1 METRDTELKR
11 DLDATLQA
19 RRELGTE
26 YESALIESFL
36 EKVEERLDST
46 IDRHVRR
53 GLAERQLTVARDGRA
68 GGSGSP
74 GGFGERVGFAAVSL
88 VLAVPLSAI
97 AVSHTGLAG
106 LVVTWLGIV
115 GVNAAQVARGLSRW
129 PLRRPPST
137 DR

>member
-36 EKVEERLDST
+36 EKVEERLDGT

-53 GLAERQLTVARDGRA
+53 GLAERQLTAARDGRA
-68 GGSGSP
+68 GGAGAP
-74 GGFGERVGFAAVSL
+74 GGFGERFGFAAVSL
-88 VLAVPLSAI
+88 LLAVPLSAI
-97 AVSHTGLAG
+97 AVSHAGLGG

-115 GVNAAQVARGLSRW
+115 GVNAAQVARGLSQR
-129 PLRRPPST
+129 PFRRPEST